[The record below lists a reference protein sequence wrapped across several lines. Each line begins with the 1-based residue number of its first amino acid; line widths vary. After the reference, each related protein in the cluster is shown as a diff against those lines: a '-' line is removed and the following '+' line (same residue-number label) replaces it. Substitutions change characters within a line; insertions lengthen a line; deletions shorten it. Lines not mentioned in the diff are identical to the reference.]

1 MRLVLGVNLVT
12 FTNTVFSKH
21 FNFYLSS
28 CQVNPSGY
36 KDLVSGFIS
45 LQKAVLEGKIA
56 KEYDYHGV
64 AAPWIQMKNLRLMAL
79 LGADDQK

>member
-1 MRLVLGVNLVT
+1 M
-12 FTNTVFSKH
+12 
-21 FNFYLSS
+21 
-28 CQVNPSGY
+28 
-36 KDLVSGFIS
+36 SGFIS